1 MLKMSKNSIFALN
14 SVLLSQIYLILV
26 TRVSEVTH
34 EIAPVRSF
42 VRPSVRPFVR
52 PFVRPSVGQIF
63 SGMAPQIFLIFCMM
77 LVIYRSH
84 IAVELDFCKKIS

>member
-26 TRVSEVTH
+26 THVSEVTH

-42 VRPSVRPFVR
+42 VRPSVRPSNFLR
-52 PFVRPSVGQIF
+52 NGSSDF
-63 SGMAPQIFLIFCMM
+63 SDFLYD
-77 LVIYRSH
+77 VSH
-84 IAVELDFCKKIS
+84 L

>member
-42 VRPSVRPFVR
+42 VRPSVRPSVR
-52 PFVRPSVGQIF
+52 QIF

-77 LVIYRSH
+77 LVIYKSH

>member
-42 VRPSVRPFVR
+42 VRPFVRPSVRPSVR
-52 PFVRPSVGQIF
+52 PFVRPSVKF
-63 SGMAPQIFLIFCMM
+63 SQEWLLRFF
-77 LVIYRSH
+77 
-84 IAVELDFCKKIS
+84 